1 MNRKTTLLQVALA
14 GALALFVGHGIA
26 QAQQAAGARQATN
39 GKVRKAYEALA
50 QMESLRATIQRE
62 KTNAEKKKD
71 TVKQL
76 CLDDK
81 LNQLNKSIDTAKTV
95 KEELE
100 AALAATPPD
109 TDLAESSAQII
120 SALASGTKSIQDSA
134 NKCIG
139 KESSQLGESST
150 SMTVSTTMP
159 SSEEIGST
167 EVPELR
173 QPPVCTSCSS

>member
-1 MNRKTTLLQVALA
+1 MLA
-14 GALALFVGHGIA
+14 GAMALFVGHGIA
-26 QAQQAAGARQATN
+26 QAQQTAATAAGAN
-39 GKVRKAYEALA
+39 GKIRKAYEALA
-50 QMESLRATIQRE
+50 RMESLRATIQRE
-62 KTNAEKKKD
+62 KTTAEKKKD

-100 AALAATPPD
+100 AALASNPPD
-109 TDLAESSAQII
+109 TDLANSSAQII
-120 SALASGTKSIQDSA
+120 SELASGTKAIQDSA

-139 KESSQLGESST
+139 KESSQVGESST

-159 SSEEIGST
+159 SSQDTDNMEI
-167 EVPELR
+167 PELR
-173 QPPVCTSCSS
+173 QPPVCTSCYR